1 MPITIGAMI
10 TKVKQIP
17 MKRILVLLIAALT
30 LNVFGAT
37 TDDKT
42 KGESTTSLPVKSITI
57 NGKVTDKHTGEALAG
72 VAVKTDGSTTCYSDF
87 DGNFSIQVN
96 PEKLENLSA
105 ELISY
110 STSVVGSLAL
120 IGFPFLAGF
129 YSKDTILEVSASTFT
144 VAGQF
149 SYVLGLLAPFCT
161 AFYSTR
167 LIYLVFLASPN
178 GNKNIILK
186 AFVL

>member
-1 MPITIGAMI
+1 MVRKYHHTTFASE

-17 MKRILVLLIAALT
+17 MKRILVLLIA
-30 LNVFGAT
+30 
-37 TDDKT
+37 
-42 KGESTTSLPVKSITI
+42 VKSITI

-110 STSVVGSLAL
+110 STSVVKVD
-120 IGFPFLAGF
+120 IN
-129 YSKDTILEVSASTFT
+129 KTINPTLKIKIELEPIAE
-144 VAGQF
+144 
-149 SYVLGLLAPFCT
+149 
-161 AFYSTR
+161 
-167 LIYLVFLASPN
+167 
-178 GNKNIILK
+178 
-186 AFVL
+186 

>member
-1 MPITIGAMI
+1 MVRKYHHTTFASE

-57 NGKVTDKHTGEALAG
+57 NGKVTDKLTGEALAG

-110 STSVVGSLAL
+110 STSVVKVD
-120 IGFPFLAGF
+120 IN
-129 YSKDTILEVSASTFT
+129 KTINPTLKIKIELEPIAE
-144 VAGQF
+144 
-149 SYVLGLLAPFCT
+149 
-161 AFYSTR
+161 
-167 LIYLVFLASPN
+167 
-178 GNKNIILK
+178 
-186 AFVL
+186 